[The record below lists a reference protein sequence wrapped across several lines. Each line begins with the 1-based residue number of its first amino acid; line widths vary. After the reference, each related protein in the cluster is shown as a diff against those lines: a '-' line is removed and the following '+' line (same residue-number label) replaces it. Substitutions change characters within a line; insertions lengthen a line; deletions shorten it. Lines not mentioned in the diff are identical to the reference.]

1 MQVEEKAGIID
12 ETNLSVQHH
21 RVAIDS
27 LHNLTFS
34 NSSSISPSLSI
45 VSLHDGKD
53 QNTLPG
59 VEFRN
64 WATFSDP
71 IRLELAGNARLIQEQ
86 TNQTKLWN
94 SHGSISFDY
103 GQDQLGPTLEVTGT
117 YAEAPNDYSNLL
129 NMSIIDG
136 VGSSSRENTVYTRFQ
151 YGFSVCGNF
160 CLVTPYAGFNF
171 DSDGFN
177 QSQLGARLSIGSL
190 VNLDIERTQN
200 PNTEVP
206 TNQKIQFNSRFNW

>member
-1 MQVEEKAGIID
+1 MQVEEKVGIID
-12 ETNLSVQHH
+12 ETNLSAQHH
-21 RVAIDS
+21 RVAIDG

-53 QNTLPG
+53 QNTLRS
-59 VEFRN
+59 VEFRI

-71 IRLELAGNARLIQEQ
+71 IGLELAGNARLIQEQ

-103 GQDQLGPTLEVTGT
+103 VQDQLGPMLEVTGT

-129 NMSIIDG
+129 NMSIIDRT
-136 VGSSSRENTVYTRFQ
+136 GSCKKKYSVNTKLLYTFT
-151 YGFSVCGNF
+151 VCGNS
-160 CLVTPYAGFNF
+160 CLVTPYTRFNF
-171 DSDGFN
+171 NTDGLS
-177 QSQLGARLSIGSL
+177 QSQLGTRFSIGSL
-190 VNLDIERTQN
+190 LNLEI
-200 PNTEVP
+200 
-206 TNQKIQFNSRFNW
+206 